1 MAEVLVGLVRI
12 YQKVLS
18 PFLGRNCRF
27 HPTCSQYAIA
37 AIAKHGALRGI
48 GYALWRVARCQPLC
62 AGGYDPVP

>member
-1 MAEVLVGLVRI
+1 MAEVLVGLIRI

-27 HPTCSQYAIA
+27 HPTCSQYAIG
-37 AIAKHGALRGI
+37 AIAKHGALQGL
-48 GYALWRVARCQPLC
+48 GYALWRIARCQPLC